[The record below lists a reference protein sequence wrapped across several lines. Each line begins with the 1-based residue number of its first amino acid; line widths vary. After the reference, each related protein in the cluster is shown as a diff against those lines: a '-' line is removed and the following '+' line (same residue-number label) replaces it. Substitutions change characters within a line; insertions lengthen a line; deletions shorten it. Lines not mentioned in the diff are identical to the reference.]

1 MRTLAVSLLALGLVA
16 AGCGSKTPENAAPD
30 PDGTGGTAA
39 TTGGTSGGGHGGAKG
54 PGAGGSSGGVAGS
67 GDGAGSSG
75 GVAGSGDG
83 GAIGSGGGGGSPETG
98 GAIGSGGSDGG
109 SSGAG
114 SGGAAGGVPDAAAD
128 APAAPTDGGGIPGH
142 EWVLPCHPDWTKAQ
156 CCMHYCTCM
165 MTNCAAKAPANCLAT
180 CTAPGN
186 NWNLKCKV
194 EQCFESLDPRY
205 PMDHNSHCGHATEA
219 AHCQGIIP

>member
-1 MRTLAVSLLALGLVA
+1 MRALFVSILALGLTVT
-16 AGCGSKTPENAAPD
+16 GCGSSAPKKATPGSE
-30 PDGTGGTAA
+30 GTGGMDEPTGGS
-39 TTGGTSGGGHGGAKG
+39 TGTGGVKGTGGSTGGSTGSGGTSSTGGALG
-54 PGAGGSSGGVAGS
+54 SGGSG
-67 GDGAGSSG
+67 
-75 GVAGSGDG
+75 
-83 GAIGSGGGGGSPETG
+83 GSGGGTG
-98 GAIGSGGSDGG
+98 GAPAST
-109 SSGAG
+109 
-114 SGGAAGGVPDAAAD
+114 PDAAAD
-128 APAAPTDGGGIPGH
+128 GPASATTDGPRGIPGH
-142 EWVLPCHPDWTKAQ
+142 EWVLPCLPEWTRDQ

-165 MTNCAAKAPANCLAT
+165 MTNCASRAPANCLAT

>member
-1 MRTLAVSLLALGLVA
+1 MTVMRGLAVSILVLGLAVT
-16 AGCGSKTPENAAPD
+16 GCSSSPPKKAAPGSE
-30 PDGTGGTAA
+30 GTGGTDEP
-39 TTGGTSGGGHGGAKG
+39 TGGSTGTGGVKGTGGSTG
-54 PGAGGSSGGVAGS
+54 GSNGTGGSSSTGGAV
-67 GDGAGSSG
+67 GSSG
-75 GVAGSGDG
+75 SG
-83 GAIGSGGGGGSPETG
+83 GSGGGTG
-98 GAIGSGGSDGG
+98 GAPPST
-109 SSGAG
+109 
-114 SGGAAGGVPDAAAD
+114 PDAAAD
-128 APAAPTDGGGIPGH
+128 GPASATDGPRGIPGH
-142 EWVLPCHPDWTKAQ
+142 EWVLPCLPEWTRDQ

-165 MTNCAAKAPANCLAT
+165 MTNCASRAPANCLAT

>member
-1 MRTLAVSLLALGLVA
+1 MTVMRTLAASLFVLGLVA
-16 AGCGSKTPENAAPD
+16 AGCGSSAAKKTP
-30 PDGTGGTAA
+30 GSGGEGGSEEP
-39 TTGGTSGGGHGGAKG
+39 TGGTSGAGTGGAKG
-54 PGAGGSSGGVAGS
+54 PGGSGGSGSGGASGSSGSGGS
-67 GDGAGSSG
+67 GGASESG
-75 GVAGSGDG
+75 GSN
-83 GAIGSGGGGGSPETG
+83 GGGGSGSGTG
-98 GAIGSGGSDGG
+98 GAPVV
-109 SSGAG
+109 
-114 SGGAAGGVPDAAAD
+114 VPDAAAD
-128 APAAPTDGGGIPGH
+128 AAATSTGDGGGGIPGH
-142 EWVLPCHPDWTKAQ
+142 EWVLPCHPDWTRDQ

-165 MTNCAAKAPANCLAT
+165 MTNCASRAPANCLAT

>member
-1 MRTLAVSLLALGLVA
+1 MRTLAVSILALGLAVT
-16 AGCGSKTPENAAPD
+16 GCSSNSPKKAAPGSE
-30 PDGTGGTAA
+30 GTGGTDEP
-39 TTGGTSGGGHGGAKG
+39 TGGSTGTGGVKGTGGNTG
-54 PGAGGSSGGVAGS
+54 GSTGSGGSSS
-67 GDGAGSSG
+67 
-75 GVAGSGDG
+75 
-83 GAIGSGGGGGSPETG
+83 TG
-98 GAIGSGGSDGG
+98 GAIGSGGSE
-109 SSGAG
+109 G
-114 SGGAAGGVPDAAAD
+114 SGGGTGGVPGSTPDAAAD
-128 APAAPTDGGGIPGH
+128 GPASATTDGPQGIPGH
-142 EWVLPCHPDWTKAQ
+142 EWVLPCLPQWTRDQ

-165 MTNCAAKAPANCLAT
+165 MTNCASRAPANCLAT

>member
-1 MRTLAVSLLALGLVA
+1 MTVMRGLAVSILVLGLA
-16 AGCGSKTPENAAPD
+16 ITGCSSSQSKKATPGSE
-30 PDGTGGTAA
+30 GTGGTDEP
-39 TTGGTSGGGHGGAKG
+39 TGGSPGTGGVKGTGGSTG
-54 PGAGGSSGGVAGS
+54 GSTGTGGSSG
-67 GDGAGSSG
+67 
-75 GVAGSGDG
+75 
-83 GAIGSGGGGGSPETG
+83 TG
-98 GAIGSGGSDGG
+98 GAVGSGGSEGT
-109 SSGAG
+109 
-114 SGGAAGGVPDAAAD
+114 GGAPASTPDAAAD
-128 APAAPTDGGGIPGH
+128 GPASASTDGPRGIPGH
-142 EWVLPCHPDWTKAQ
+142 EWVLPCLPEWTRDQ

-165 MTNCAAKAPANCLAT
+165 MTNCASRAPANCLAT